1 MNNFNSNLIDNHNNL
16 YSDEHMNMLNYF
28 NNMTN
33 LNLVQLSNNDFRNG
47 TYRITNPGIY
57 QLTENIIFSPNDSIY
72 TSVNCHDLVNV
83 LDNFHPTKL
92 QLDKYPKPPY
102 QFGFFAAITIE
113 CDNVIIDL
121 NNFSIEQSKVHHIH
135 QRFFTCIELNKSPF
149 IKTQGPSDF
158 GNATGNNGD
167 FPKYIYIKNGILGR
181 TSHHSIHGNGN
192 KNVLLENLIIK
203 DFEVGAIAINGGENI
218 ICRHIN
224 ITNSLQDV
232 PINFLYSNAL
242 YTRRFLYQL
251 WENNPDAFLLV
262 NGTNKQSIKEI
273 ICNLQTEMIE
283 HVYLPLINNQKITSK
298 LFKNESNLPEGNI
311 YGIVIN
317 GLGVVVNDFVI
328 NNTDM
333 IGNKNIVIHNIS
345 LSNITSFPRE
355 ILTLTD
361 DQGLHKGAV
370 GNIMPYLLITDT
382 NNGNI
387 YKPNVM
393 ANATVILAKYSKPNG
408 DLNILSK
415 SLYIP
420 TYMINEWFETN
431 EDINK
436 VITKNNLKYV
446 NLRDQMAHYMKGN
459 IIIFISGGNNIT
471 VNRIELL
478 NIGNVG
484 PHCDCD
490 ENRKND
496 YKFVYETP
504 DYPNYKLFY
513 SDWKGDDI
521 VPILISGSSNININK
536 IYCNNILTKN
546 GKCYGIKSVGNC
558 KEINCLNISI
568 SEDDLIKK
576 VNYISGYQYGMRDSY
591 KSVINYI
598 DSNNSASKKNI
609 TNMSFLNFNF
619 YNTFLQKLKKT
630 YNNHYNSNN

>member
-16 YSDEHMNMLNYF
+16 YSDENMNMLNYF
-28 NNMTN
+28 NNITN
-33 LNLVQLSNNDFRNG
+33 LNLVQLTNNDFKNG
-47 TYRITNPGIY
+47 TYRINNPGIY
-57 QLTENIIFSPNDSIY
+57 KLTENIIFSPNDSIY
-72 TSVNCHDLVNV
+72 TSVNCQDLINV
-83 LDNFHPTKL
+83 LDNFHPTEL
-92 QLDKYPKPPY
+92 QLNEYPKPPY

-121 NNFSIEQSKVHHIH
+121 NNFSIGQSKMHYIH
-135 QRFFTCIELNKSPF
+135 QRFFSCIELNKSPF

-158 GNATGNNGD
+158 GDATGNNGD

-192 KNVLLENLIIK
+192 KHVLLENLIIK

-251 WENNPDAFLLV
+251 WESNPDAFLLV
-262 NGTNKQSIKEI
+262 NGTNNQSIKKI
-273 ICNLQTEMIE
+273 ICDLQEEMIDQ
-283 HVYLPLINNQKITSK
+283 VYLPLINNMEITSE
-298 LFKNESNLPEGNI
+298 LFKNESKLPEGNI

-317 GLGVVVNDFVI
+317 GLGVVVHDFVI
-328 NNTDM
+328 NNKDM

-361 DQGLHKGAV
+361 DQGIHKGSV

-382 NNGNI
+382 DNGNI
-387 YKPNVM
+387 YKPNVI

-408 DLNILSK
+408 DLDIRSK

-420 TYMINEWFETN
+420 NYMISEWFESN
-431 EDINK
+431 DDINN

-459 IIIFISGGNNIT
+459 IMIFISGGNNIT

-478 NIGNVG
+478 NISNEG

-496 YKFVYETP
+496 YKFIYDTP
-504 DYPNYKLFY
+504 DYPNYKLVY

-521 VPILISGSSNININK
+521 VPILIAGSSNININK

-546 GKCYGIKSVGNC
+546 GKCYGIKSVGDC
-558 KEINCLNISI
+558 QEINCLNISI

-576 VNYISGYQYGMRDSY
+576 VNYISGYQYGMRNSY
-591 KSVINYI
+591 KSIINYI
-598 DSNNSASKKNI
+598 DSNNSSSKQNI
-609 TNMSFLNFNF
+609 TNMMISNFKI
-619 YNTFLQKLKKT
+619 YNSFLQKIKKT
-630 YNNHYNSNN
+630 YNQQYNVNN